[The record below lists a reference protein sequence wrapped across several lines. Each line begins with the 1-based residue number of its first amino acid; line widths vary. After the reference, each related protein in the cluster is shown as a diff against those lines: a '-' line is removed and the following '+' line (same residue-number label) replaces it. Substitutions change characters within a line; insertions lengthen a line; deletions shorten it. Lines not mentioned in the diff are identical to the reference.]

1 MEVLRRYVLVFT
13 SLCMTLFAWGE
24 NLQSIEADF
33 EQIAVNEDG
42 VPTRYEGHIIGKMPS
57 KVKWDYKA
65 PLQKEIY
72 MNKNEVIMY
81 EPRLEQVSHS
91 RLKDK
96 ADFLSILKSAKKH
109 NDGTYHTKVDGI
121 EYVLFIDKAQK
132 PERIEFV
139 DSMGVKTTLKLKNVK
154 LNGVISD
161 KKFVFVPPQG
171 VEIVELHSR

>member
-1 MEVLRRYVLVFT
+1 M
-13 SLCMTLFAWGE
+13 S
-24 NLQSIEADF
+24 
-33 EQIAVNEDG
+33 EDG

-57 KVKWDYKA
+57 KVKWHYKA

-72 MNKNEVIMY
+72 MNGNEVIMY

-96 ADFLSILKSAKKH
+96 TDFLSILKSAKKH
-109 NDGTYHTKVDGI
+109 DDGTYRTKVDGI
-121 EYVLFIDKAQK
+121 EYALFVDKQK

-139 DSMGVKTTLKLKNVK
+139 DSMGMKTTLKLKNVK
-154 LNGVISD
+154 LNGAIND